1 MGASPAH
8 SHRFRLGRGKTE
20 AEMMAKHETTICCG
34 WQGEGKPGSTH
45 RVHHRIIH
53 TADSD
58 HGPRLHYGMIK
69 RTMIS
74 RKMDMADRG
83 VSQPN
88 ESVSK
93 GESWREKFATP
104 GWMEEITIFYD
115 NSIWP
120 RFCVQPT
127 TFSQVTKARRK

>member
-1 MGASPAH
+1 MRQQSAAAGKEKGNLVPL
-8 SHRFRLGRGKTE
+8 HR
-20 AEMMAKHETTICCG
+20 M
-34 WQGEGKPGSTH
+34 
-45 RVHHRIIH
+45 HHRIIH
-53 TADSD
+53 TEDSD

-69 RTMIS
+69 GTMIS

-93 GESWREKFATP
+93 GESWRATP
-104 GWMEEITIFYD
+104 GWMEEYNIFYD

-120 RFCVQPT
+120 RFCVQT
-127 TFSQVTKARRK
+127 TNFSQVTKARRK